1 MNQDN
6 GGIIGKLNTP
16 TTTVASG
23 VWTLQDQFEAQT
35 SSIWPL
41 AFPQTTIANACRFE
55 SGNSDYL
62 DKTFS
67 SASDENKIFTVST
80 WVKKSKLGAVDSH
93 QALISAYR
101 SSDGLQTD
109 VVRFPDDDTFQ
120 FYAHTTN
127 SGTNAQL
134 KTNRLFRDVSA
145 WYHIVVRVD
154 TTQST
159 ASNRVRIYVNGIQE
173 TSFATETYPGQN
185 GTVVWGLGSGVSHQI
200 GAVGNSHHYSGY
212 LAETIYVDNQSLD
225 ATSFGIFNTVSNI
238 WEPRAYTGTYG
249 TNGFR
254 LDFADSSAL
263 GNDVSG
269 NDNDFTAN
277 NLTSVDQSTD
287 TCSNNFAT
295 MNPIAAQGGS
305 SARSSV
311 VTFTEGNLVVDAISS
326 ETAIANIGVDTGKW
340 YWEVKVLTDQDG
352 LAIGAANQHFDL
364 DAELGYNSPSSPSEA
379 KVFGYYGGNGNKFT
393 TIGDG
398 SQLSSYGDAIAVNDI
413 IGVALNLDDD
423 EVVFYKNGTEQNS
436 GTAISLTALGSGEQY
451 FPAVGNW
458 SGSAV
463 KLSFN
468 FGSPQFTIS
477 SGNADANGHGN
488 FEYAVPSGYYSL
500 NTKNLSEFG

>member
-1 MNQDN
+1 MDQNN
-6 GGIIGKLNTP
+6 GGIIGKINTP

-23 VWTLQDQFEAQT
+23 VWSLDSQFEAQS

-41 AFPQTTIANACRFE
+41 AFPQTTIV
-55 SGNSDYL
+55 NSLRVD
-62 DKTFS
+62 TGS
-67 SASDENKIFTVST
+67 SAYLTRTESQDQSDGKKITISV
-80 WVKKSKLGAVDSH
+80 WCKLGSQLGTTRYFFGGHA
-93 QALISAYR
+93 
-101 SSDGLQTD
+101 DGSYTNEIGFTSNDQLNFSCIANGTNQ
-109 VVRFPDDDTFQ
+109 V
-120 FYAHTTN
+120 TTN
-127 SGTNAQL
+127 
-134 KTNRLFRDVSA
+134 RVFRDVSA
-145 WYHIVVRVD
+145 WYHIVGVLD
-154 TTQST
+154 STQGTST
-159 ASNRVRIYVNGIQE
+159 DRIKLYVNGVEE
-173 TSFATETYPGQN
+173 TSFSSSSYPSENAVTEYLKN
-185 GTVVWGLGSGVSHQI
+185 GGVTRVGDKGSG
-200 GAVGNSHHYSGY
+200 GNNYDGY
-212 LAETIYVDNQSLD
+212 LAEINVIDGQALD
-225 ATSFGIFNTVSNI
+225 QTSFGIFNTVSNI

-249 TNGFR
+249 NNGFR

-269 NDNDFTAN
+269 NNSDFTAN
-277 NLTSVDQSTD
+277 NLTSIDQATD

-295 MNPIAAQGGS
+295 MNPLAAQGGS
-305 SARSSV
+305 GASSSV
-311 VTFTEGNLVVDAISS
+311 VTFTEGNLVVDAIIS

-364 DAELGYNSPSSPSEA
+364 DAELGYNSPSSPSDA

-423 EVVFYKNGTEQNS
+423 EVIFYKNGTAQNS

-468 FGSPQFTIS
+468 FGSPQFSIS
-477 SGNADANGHGN
+477 SGNADANNHGN
-488 FEYAVPSGYYSL
+488 FEYAVPSGYFAL
-500 NTKNLSEFG
+500 CTKNLAEFG

>member
-6 GGIIGKLNTP
+6 GGIIGKINTS

-41 AFPQTTIANACRFE
+41 AFPQITIANSLRFNKG
-55 SGNSDYL
+55 SSDYL
-62 DKTFS
+62 NKTNGTSTLQTKFTFS
-67 SASDENKIFTVST
+67 SWIKRSEIST
-80 WVKKSKLGAVDSH
+80 SGDKVLMAEYTDSNNRMKL
-93 QALISAYR
+93 Q
-101 SSDGLQTD
+101 
-109 VVRFPDDDTFQ
+109 FKDDDF
-120 FYAHTTN
+120 FEVFMYG
-127 SGTNAQL
+127 SGSTQIQV
-134 KTNRLFRDVSA
+134 KTNRKFRDSSA
-145 WYHIVVRVD
+145 YYNIVVAID

-159 ASNRVRIYVNGIQE
+159 SSDRVKIYVNGVQE
-173 TSFATETYPGQN
+173 TSFSTATYPSQNLVPFLNANSKTITIGNDDIGGSYFDGYMAEVIFIDGQ
-185 GTVVWGLGSGVSHQI
+185 
-200 GAVGNSHHYSGY
+200 A
-212 LAETIYVDNQSLD
+212 LD
-225 ATSFGIFNTVSNI
+225 QTSFGVFNTVSNI
-238 WEPRAYTGTYG
+238 WEPRGYAGTYG

-254 LDFADSSAL
+254 LDFANSSAL

-269 NDNDFTAN
+269 NDNDFTVN
-277 NLTSVDQSTD
+277 NLTSIDQSTD
-287 TCSNNFAT
+287 TCSNNFAL
-295 MNPIAAQGGS
+295 MNPLAAQGGS
-305 SARSSV
+305 GASSSV
-311 VTFTEGNLVVDAISS
+311 VTFTEGNLVVDAIIS

-379 KVFGYYGGNGNKFT
+379 KVFGYYGSNGNKFT

-413 IGVALNLDDD
+413 IGVALNLDDNQ
-423 EVVFYKNGTEQNS
+423 VTFYKNGTAQNS
-436 GTAISLTALGSGEQY
+436 GTAISITALGSGEQY

-458 SGSAV
+458 STSAV

-468 FGSPQFTIS
+468 FGSPQFAIS

-488 FEYAVPSGYYSL
+488 FEYAVPSGYFSL
-500 NTKNLSEFG
+500 CTKNLAEFG